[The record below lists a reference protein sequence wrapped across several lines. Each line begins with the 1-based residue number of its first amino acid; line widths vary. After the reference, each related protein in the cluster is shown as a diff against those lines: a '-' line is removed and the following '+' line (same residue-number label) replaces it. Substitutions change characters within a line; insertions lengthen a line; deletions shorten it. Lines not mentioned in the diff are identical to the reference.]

1 MSEARRRSRRLRG
14 LQPDT
19 QLGLCFI
26 CQDELQIEAVSRY
39 VKTNCCGALLHRP
52 CFISMTT
59 RANFCGN
66 CRLGFGTD
74 APEINLESDEV
85 MEEEGAVE
93 GINMAISGT
102 TEYYLSFLR
111 AEIDSYIGEERH
123 ANCHRINSSSW
134 TVLPLAINPDIWL
147 VYYMEL
153 LYFADRF
160 PNQSMY
166 IHAQIDLPILTTPII
181 RFVIYSLF
189 IYNTPYAMFHL
200 IDGISFRILFNFNTH
215 INHITCNLLELLP
228 SSGGPPLYD
237 DDDINYM
244 INNVLNR

>member
-1 MSEARRRSRRLRG
+1 MSEPRRSRRLRG

-26 CQDELQIEAVSRY
+26 CQDELQIEAVGRY
-39 VKTNCCGALLHRP
+39 KKMDCCGALLHRY
-52 CFISMTT
+52 CFVSMMART
-59 RANFCGN
+59 NFCGN
-66 CRLGFGTD
+66 CRSEFDETL
-74 APEINLESDEV
+74 INLESDEV
-85 MEEEGAVE
+85 LEEEEA
-93 GINMAISGT
+93 INNLALSGT

-111 AEIDSYIGEERH
+111 SEINVYIEEERH
-123 ANCHRINSSSW
+123 LHCHGINSASR
-134 TVLPLAINPDIWL
+134 TIIPLYINPDIWL

-160 PNQSMY
+160 PNQTMY